1 MVEDCGAKQ
10 PQDLL
15 KRPQSL
21 ASRREAWQMSLWQ

>member
-1 MVEDCGAKQ
+1 MVEDCGAK